1 MLVLNGYFD
10 GNTVRT
16 FEPIVAQKNQK
27 VTLTV
32 LDDFVTTD
40 DDFLQSVSNLKKEY
54 SDIFGD
60 KDEAASLDAEIEK
73 INNIRKEKIVVR
85 QNDSGVFE

>member
-1 MLVLNGYFD
+1 M
-10 GNTVRT
+10 
-16 FEPIVAQKNQK
+16 
-27 VTLTV
+27 TLTV
-32 LDDFVTTD
+32 LDDFVTSD
-40 DDFLQSVSNLKKEY
+40 DDFLQSVSDLKKEY

-60 KDEAASLDAEIEK
+60 EDEAAILDAEIEK